1 MNKKNITLI
10 LALAAV
16 CSGASAQQKQGKVP
30 YMTKSNIDKYVVVDT
45 ASVRIWYAL
54 NALDIEDEQS
64 YLDLQ
69 RLEIGKTRNKYY
81 SYYVWESDSLITVY
95 QRHNRSGNYPSQFAP
110 RGRGGKGYWS
120 EMQFHTWFIEDGK
133 VRTYTREPDPAY
145 KTATTTSRTP
155 DSSGR

>member
-1 MNKKNITLI
+1 MKILKLINILI
-10 LALAAV
+10 LL
-16 CSGASAQQKQGKVP
+16 SLNIYSQNKQGKVP
-30 YMTKSNIDKYVVVDT
+30 YMTKSDIDKYVVVDT

-95 QRHNRSGNYPSQFAP
+95 QRHSRSGNYPSQFFRP
-110 RGRGGKGYWS
+110 LFVLFLHHPWVHDNHLS
-120 EMQFHTWFIEDGK
+120 L
-133 VRTYTREPDPAY
+133 
-145 KTATTTSRTP
+145 
-155 DSSGR
+155 

>member
-1 MNKKNITLI
+1 MKKRIITII
-10 LALAAV
+10 LALVALTA
-16 CSGASAQQKQGKVP
+16 GAQQKQGKVP
-30 YMTKSNIDKYVVVDT
+30 YMTKSDIDKYVVVDT

-95 QRHNRSGNYPSQFAP
+95 QRRNHSGNYPSQLAP

-120 EMQFHTWFIEDGK
+120 
-133 VRTYTREPDPAY
+133 
-145 KTATTTSRTP
+145 
-155 DSSGR
+155 